1 MPAIS
6 FAHQSFST
14 FYGNTTT
21 ILAEIT
27 SHIIKYTIAD
37 THLLL
42 IGGGVGIYRAHHTVA
57 SVSRTVRMIYLGH
70 LYPSA
75 AKHRTTILIH
85 LNISEALSFNDLQ
98 TLAAFFREGPGRC
111 YPLASFQYTLLQLL
125 PDGYLAME
133 LCPGRLL
140 HASQRI
146 CC

>member
-6 FAHQSFST
+6 FARQSFST
-14 FYGNTTT
+14 FHGNTTA
-21 ILAEIT
+21 IPAEIT

-37 THLLL
+37 THPLPM
-42 IGGGVGIYRAHHTVA
+42 GGGVGIRRAHHAVT
-57 SVSRTVRMIYLGH
+57 SVPRAVRMIYLGH
-70 LYPSA
+70 PYPSA
-75 AKHRTTILIH
+75 AKHRITTPIH
-85 LNISEALSFNDLQ
+85 LNIGEALSFNDLQ

-140 HASQRI
+140 HASQKI